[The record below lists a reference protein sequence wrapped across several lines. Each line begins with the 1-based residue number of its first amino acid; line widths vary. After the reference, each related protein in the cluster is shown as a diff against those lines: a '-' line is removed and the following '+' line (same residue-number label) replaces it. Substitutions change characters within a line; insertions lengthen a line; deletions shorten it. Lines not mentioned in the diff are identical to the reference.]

1 VVQYK
6 ENEDGGLS
14 VRVSSRFL
22 IGFQI
27 TLLTAL
33 VSAIGYPILNSA
45 TVARHDPFTGTQ
57 GAKLEA
63 KHDRLRKEFDEFVND
78 FEHYKVH
85 HHDFALES
93 VRKTENRITRLET
106 KVKRIESK

>member
-1 VVQYK
+1 MVQYK
-6 ENEDGGLS
+6 ENEEGGLS
-14 VRVSSRFL
+14 VRVSPRFL
-22 IGFQI
+22 VGFQI

-45 TVARHDPFTGTQ
+45 TTTRHDPFTGTQ
-57 GAKLEA
+57 GKALEA
-63 KHDRLRKEFDEFVND
+63 RHERLRRDFEDFLDE

-93 VRKTENRITRLET
+93 VKKTENRITRLET
-106 KVKRIESK
+106 KVNRLD

>member
-1 VVQYK
+1 M
-6 ENEDGGLS
+6 
-14 VRVSSRFL
+14 RVSPRFL
-22 IGFQI
+22 VGFQI

-57 GAKLEA
+57 GAQLKE
-63 KHDRLRKEFDEFVND
+63 KHEQLRREFDEFVND

-85 HHDFALES
+85 HHDFALKS

-106 KVKRIESK
+106 KVNRMENSK